1 MRRVA
6 PFLLLLACQSKEK
19 PALMASG
26 HEPPLV
32 VHPEKAADP
41 EELGRILRMPVREIA
56 TRLGA
61 LRAAG
66 TSSLRMATGELL
78 DETVALD
85 VDARG
90 DWHAL
95 RENSR
100 EQGVEAWSAA
110 DELAVKMRYGKAVK
124 RRPEGNESDR
134 LREDLLGDAAA
145 YYDLVERFAKTE
157 DAGQSQQAGRS
168 ARKVRLSLRSGS
180 ASAPKDA
187 PQWRKELKLEALD
200 GSVLVDEKTGAPLLV
215 ELHARG
221 SYSKGVLELRVR
233 REIQQIGGVENIA
246 LPQDAIASPTR
257 TRYELEKRELL
268 EGLASDR
275 STSGRR

>member
-6 PFLLLLACQSKEK
+6 ALLLLLACQSKQK

-26 HEPPLV
+26 REPPLV
-32 VHPEKAADP
+32 VHAEKAADP

-56 TRLGA
+56 ARLGS
-61 LRAAG
+61 LRAVG
-66 TSSLRMATGELL
+66 TSSSRVSTGELL

-85 VDARG
+85 VDGRG
-90 DWHAL
+90 NWHAL

-100 EQGVEAWSAA
+100 EQGVEAWASA
-110 DELAVKMRYGKAVK
+110 DELAVKMRYGKPVK

-145 YYDLVERFAKTE
+145 YYDLVERFAKPE
-157 DAGQSQQAGRS
+157 DAGQTQQAGRS

-187 PQWRKELKLEALD
+187 PQWRKELQLEALD
-200 GSVLVDEKTGAPLLV
+200 GSILVDDKTGAPLLV

-233 REIQQIGGVENIA
+233 REIQQIGGVADIA

-275 STSGRR
+275 SNGRR

>member
-1 MRRVA
+1 MRFVA
-6 PFLLLLACQSKEK
+6 VCLLIFACQRQEK
-19 PALMASG
+19 SALMASG

-32 VHPEKAADP
+32 VHADKAADP

-56 TRLGA
+56 ARLGA
-61 LRAAG
+61 LRAVG
-66 TSSLRMATGELL
+66 TSSLRMSTGELL

-90 DWHAL
+90 GWHAL

-100 EQGVEAWSAA
+100 EQGVEAWASS

-145 YYDLVERFAKTE
+145 YYDLVERFAKSE
-157 DAGQSQQAGRS
+157 DGGQAQQAGRA

-180 ASAPKDA
+180 ASAPRDA
-187 PQWRKELKLEALD
+187 PQWRKELKLDALD
-200 GSVLVDEKTGAPLLV
+200 GIVLVDGKTGVPLLV

-221 SYSKGVLELRVR
+221 SYSKGVLELRLR
-233 REIQQIGGVENIA
+233 REIQQVGGVADIA
-246 LPQDAIASPTR
+246 VPQDAIASPTR

-268 EGLASDR
+268 EGLASDKAN
-275 STSGRR
+275 GRR